1 MPELLFNLILKVEF
15 QINTTLERIATLGKI
30 QFLSCCCIINSKGIV
45 ISICEVPTPDTDA
58 HLAEINITMRTHHE
72 IHLLA
77 VGIGIIPI
85 SLALRI
91 HVQSEGKLSQ

>member
-1 MPELLFNLILKVEF
+1 MPELLFFLILKVEF

-45 ISICEVPTPDTDA
+45 ISICEVLTPDTDA

-85 SLALRI
+85 MIPIALML
-91 HVQSEGKLSQ
+91 QT